1 VVSRSFR
8 TRSALDAT
16 ALHLCYTRT
25 VRFST
30 RAEAALRREG
40 GRITRARRAL
50 LELIERSGR
59 PLGPR
64 ELQAGLAS
72 QGVPMDRVSVYR
84 NVTALLGL
92 GLLHRVVGSTKVRP
106 CSERERR
113 CHHAIVCTECGSAR
127 EFHSGALERAL
138 GGVRRATRYR
148 VQGHV
153 LELRGVC
160 ERCQR

>member
-1 VVSRSFR
+1 
-8 TRSALDAT
+8 
-16 ALHLCYTRT
+16 

-30 RAEAALRREG
+30 RAEAALRGRG

-50 LELIERSGR
+50 LELIERSVR

-64 ELQAGLAS
+64 ELQSLLEAE
-72 QGVPMDRVSVYR
+72 GVRMDRVSVYR
-84 NVTALLGL
+84 NLAALLEL
-92 GLLHRVVGSTKVRP
+92 GLLHRVVGTAAVRP
-106 CSERERR
+106 CEESEQR
-113 CHHAIVCTECGSAR
+113 CHHAIVCIECGSAR

-138 GGVRRATRYR
+138 GEVRRSTRYR
-148 VQGHV
+148 VQEHV